1 MRYGPIGEGMAGKS
15 KRNPLAALM
24 AVPGIGKATAEKL
37 NKAGIKTPAGIKKA
51 GKKGLEKAGISAS
64 LMKKLLA
71 STPKKAA
78 PKKKTAKKA
87 APKKA
92 AAKKVAPKK
101 KASVKKAA
109 PKKAAPKKAA
119 AKKAAPKKK
128 SAKSSD
134 GRKGRDLK
142 VPTLAEMLKQLKSK
156 R

>member
-1 MRYGPIGEGMAGKS
+1 MQYGPIGEDMAGKS
-15 KRNPLAALM
+15 KKNPLTALM

-71 STPKKAA
+71 STPKK
-78 PKKKTAKKA
+78 
-87 APKKA
+87 KA

-101 KASVKKAA
+101 KAS
-109 PKKAAPKKAA
+109 PKKAAPKKKAA
-119 AKKAAPKKK
+119 AKKIAPKKKAAPKKAAPKKK

-142 VPTLAEMLKQLKSK
+142 APTLAEMLKQLKSK
-156 R
+156 L

>member
-1 MRYGPIGEGMAGKS
+1 MQYGPIGEDMAGKS
-15 KRNPLAALM
+15 KKNPLAALM

-37 NKAGIKTPAGIKKA
+37 NKAGIKTPAGMKKA

-64 LMKKLLA
+64 LIKKLLA
-71 STPKKAA
+71 STPKKAT
-78 PKKKTAKKA
+78 PK
-87 APKKA
+87 KKA

-101 KASVKKAA
+101 KAAAKKAA
-109 PKKAAPKKAA
+109 PKKKAAAKKVAPKKKAA
-119 AKKAAPKKK
+119 PKKAAPKKK

>member
-1 MRYGPIGEGMAGKS
+1 MQYGPIGEDMAGKS
-15 KRNPLAALM
+15 KKNPLAALM

-37 NKAGIKTPAGIKKA
+37 NKAGIKTPAGMKKA

-64 LMKKLLA
+64 LIKKLLA

-78 PKKKTAKKA
+78 PKKKAAAKKA
-87 APKKA
+87 APKKKA

-101 KASVKKAA
+101 KAA
-109 PKKAAPKKAA
+109 P
-119 AKKAAPKKK
+119 KKAAPKKK

>member
-1 MRYGPIGEGMAGKS
+1 MQYGPIGEDMAGKS
-15 KRNPLAALM
+15 KKNPLAALM

-71 STPKKAA
+71 STPKK
-78 PKKKTAKKA
+78 
-87 APKKA
+87 KA

-101 KASVKKAA
+101 KGSPKKEAAAKKVAPKKKAA
-109 PKKAAPKKAA
+109 P
-119 AKKAAPKKK
+119 KKAAPKKK

>member
-1 MRYGPIGEGMAGKS
+1 MQYGPIGEDMAGKS
-15 KRNPLAALM
+15 KKNPLAALM

-37 NKAGIKTPAGIKKA
+37 NKAGIKTPAGMKKA

-64 LMKKLLA
+64 LIKKLLA

-78 PKKKTAKKA
+78 PKKK
-87 APKKA
+87 A

-101 KASVKKAA
+101 KAA
-109 PKKAAPKKAA
+109 P
-119 AKKAAPKKK
+119 KKAAPKKK

>member
-1 MRYGPIGEGMAGKS
+1 MAGKS
-15 KRNPLAALM
+15 KKNPLAALM

-92 AAKKVAPKK
+92 AAKTGHTQLDFIMLALNGKGEGFGKVI
-101 KASVKKAA
+101 VV
-109 PKKAAPKKAA
+109 
-119 AKKAAPKKK
+119 
-128 SAKSSD
+128 SD
-134 GRKGRDLK
+134 
-142 VPTLAEMLKQLKSK
+142 T
-156 R
+156 

>member
-1 MRYGPIGEGMAGKS
+1 MQYGPIGEDMAGKS
-15 KRNPLAALM
+15 KKNPLAALM

-37 NKAGIKTPAGIKKA
+37 NKAGIKTPAGMKKA

-64 LMKKLLA
+64 LIKKLLA
-71 STPKKAA
+71 STPKKAT
-78 PKKKTAKKA
+78 PK
-87 APKKA
+87 KKA

-101 KASVKKAA
+101 KAA
-109 PKKAAPKKAA
+109 P
-119 AKKAAPKKK
+119 KKAAPKKK

>member
-1 MRYGPIGEGMAGKS
+1 MQYGPIGEDMAGKS
-15 KRNPLAALM
+15 KKNPLAALM

-37 NKAGIKTPAGIKKA
+37 NKAGIKTPAGMKKA

-64 LMKKLLA
+64 LIKKLLA
-71 STPKKAA
+71 STPKKTA
-78 PKKKTAKKA
+78 PK
-87 APKKA
+87 
-92 AAKKVAPKK
+92 
-101 KASVKKAA
+101 KKAA
-109 PKKAAPKKAA
+109 PKKAAPKMKAA
-119 AKKAAPKKK
+119 PKKAAPKKK

>member
-1 MRYGPIGEGMAGKS
+1 MQYGPIGEDMAGKS
-15 KRNPLAALM
+15 KKNPLTALM

-78 PKKKTAKKA
+78 PKKKATKKNT
-87 APKKA
+87 PKKT
-92 AAKKVAPKK
+92 
-101 KASVKKAA
+101 
-109 PKKAAPKKAA
+109 APKKAA
-119 AKKAAPKKK
+119 AKKAASKRK

>member
-1 MRYGPIGEGMAGKS
+1 MQYGPIGEDMAGKS
-15 KRNPLAALM
+15 KKNPLAALM

-37 NKAGIKTPAGIKKA
+37 NKAGIKTPAGMKKA

-64 LMKKLLA
+64 LIKKLLA
-71 STPKKAA
+71 STPK
-78 PKKKTAKKA
+78 
-87 APKKA
+87 KKA

-101 KASVKKAA
+101 KSA
-109 PKKAAPKKAA
+109 P
-119 AKKAAPKKK
+119 KKAAPKKK

-142 VPTLAEMLKQLKSK
+142 VPSLAEMLKQLKSK